1 MRRSR
6 KLAGVLAA
14 IGLAAGLTMAGTGTA
29 RADVIPPSPGD
40 WAEIFDPYINTH
52 GFSLCVDNPG
62 GSSDIQKI
70 QLYHCHGYASNGG
83 PQRWFFTPV
92 SQYNKQTGTIFTV
105 YQIRNQSSNKCI
117 GFPETFPTAVDV
129 IQESCSG
136 LDVQWALEP
145 VDPSSANPDFQLE
158 TLEPRFTYVGHWC
171 MSASNFTGNSPT
183 RLVAEPCEP
192 TDTSQLF
199 NLG

>member
-1 MRRSR
+1 PAAWGTRRETPFQGCFSAVPGGPPSVRESGSRNQASGGRGMRRIR
-6 KLAGVLAA
+6 KLGVLAA
-14 IGLAAGLTMAGTGTA
+14 IGFAAGLTMAGTGTA

-92 SQYNKQTGTIFTV
+92 SQYNKQTGTIFT
-105 YQIRNQSSNKCI
+105 
-117 GFPETFPTAVDV
+117 
-129 IQESCSG
+129 
-136 LDVQWALEP
+136 
-145 VDPSSANPDFQLE
+145 
-158 TLEPRFTYVGHWC
+158 
-171 MSASNFTGNSPT
+171 
-183 RLVAEPCEP
+183 
-192 TDTSQLF
+192 
-199 NLG
+199 